1 MDKEVLKLSQEE
13 YMKKVLNIFNIVEV
27 KLVST
32 PLASH
37 FRLFKDQSPLIEQ
50 EWIYMAKVSYVCYCL
65 Y

>member
-1 MDKEVLKLSQEE
+1 
-13 YMKKVLNIFNIVEV
+13 MKKVLNIFNIVEV